1 MRKYENPD
9 IKITY
14 FVTDDTMTE
23 LYPSYQTNPLSV
35 VNLFGSDSE
44 KVQVG
49 SIDFESLN

>member
-14 FVTDDTMTE
+14 FATDDTMSDPT
-23 LYPSYQTNPLSV
+23 YPPADPISV
-35 VNLFGSDSE
+35 INIFGSDQE